1 MTHFLW
7 KNIIKYK
14 LIKKI
19 THPVVKVS
27 KKRLKLLKKYPK
39 GFVISKKTFRK
50 EMQKILCKNWS
61 FWSEETY
68 HLGIFLYISPGS
80 MRKETKIFS
89 SKRLSKC
96 IKWIYKSMMQIASQ
110 RSENARLVQYGNT
123 GCGVFKRGVHN

>member
-39 GFVISKKTFRK
+39 GFVISKKNFPQRNAK
-50 EMQKILCKNWS
+50 NSMQEL
-61 FWSEETY
+61 
-68 HLGIFLYISPGS
+68 IFLIKRNFPSRYLLVH
-80 MRKETKIFS
+80 FS
-89 SKRLSKC
+89 RINEKRNKNL
-96 IKWIYKSMMQIASQ
+96 
-110 RSENARLVQYGNT
+110 
-123 GCGVFKRGVHN
+123 